1 MMEQHI
7 MCVCVCVCVRTY
19 KASYCMT
26 RCMTHIVCVCEGVQC
41 EGVCVRVCA
50 DEISAGAWFGWVR
63 EERGRGR

>member
-1 MMEQHI
+1 
-7 MCVCVCVCVRTY
+7 MCVCDICVR
-19 KASYCMT
+19 AQSYCMT
-26 RCMTHIVCVCEGVQC
+26 RCMTHIVCVCVCVCVCEGVQC